1 MDKYGYVWEMCVAC
15 RLYVGLTWMCMKCSQ
30 TERPPTVTQI
40 KLDKKNRDFSEF
52 MKINN
57 LESSLFATF
66 CDFFH
71 ERHIY
76 IFIINCLLR
85 VVRL

>member
-1 MDKYGYVWEMCVAC
+1 
-15 RLYVGLTWMCMKCSQ
+15 MCMKCSQ

-57 LESSLFATF
+57 LEISLFATF
-66 CDFFH
+66 CGFFTNV
-71 ERHIY
+71 
-76 IFIINCLLR
+76 IFIFLLLIACS
-85 VVRL
+85 VLSVCSVCWLNYIDISL